1 MTSGSSCRADYST
14 ATGPPRT
21 ARDLTGR
28 GAAPILAATVKAVVI
43 REFGPPEVMR
53 LEDVPTPSPGP
64 DEVLIRV
71 HAVSVNRTLD
81 LAVRA
86 GTYASRAALPHV
98 LGVDPSGVVAAV
110 GPAVTTRAVGD
121 RVVTRQIL
129 RPATATAGPMLLGV
143 HAWGGYA
150 EYVTVPASATH
161 PIPDGLDF
169 VTATVVARH
178 GPTALSMLRDVAR
191 VARGEWV
198 LVMGA
203 SGGLGIAGIQAA
215 RGLGARVIAAA
226 GADDRVRAAA
236 DLGAD
241 AGVNYRT
248 QDLAAEVRR
257 ITGGRGADVVFENI
271 ADPELFPR
279 AFASLA
285 RRGRLVTAGAH
296 GGGTVPLDVKSLYL
310 NGLSVIGSTG
320 QITPDDLTATLGDAA
335 AGRHRVLVDR
345 VLPLHAAVEAHHLV
359 AARTGIGKIVL
370 QPD

>member
-1 MTSGSSCRADYST
+1 M
-14 ATGPPRT
+14 
-21 ARDLTGR
+21 
-28 GAAPILAATVKAVVI
+28 KAIVI

-53 LEDVPTPSPGP
+53 LEEIPTPVAGP
-64 DEVLIRV
+64 EEVLIRV

-86 GTYASRAALPHV
+86 GTYAVPAALPHI

-110 GPAVTTRAVGD
+110 GSGVTTRKVGD
-121 RVVTRQIL
+121 RVVTRQIF
-129 RPATATAGPMLLGV
+129 RPATATAGPGLLGV

-150 EYVTVPASATH
+150 EYVKVPVSATH

-178 GPTALSMLRDVAR
+178 APTALSMLRDVAR
-191 VARGEWV
+191 LTADEWV

-203 SGGLGIAGIQAA
+203 SGGLGAAGIQVAK
-215 RGLGARVIAAA
+215 GLGAKVIAAA
-226 GADDRVRAAA
+226 GADERVRAAV

-241 AGVNYRT
+241 AGINYRS
-248 QDLAAEVRR
+248 QDLTAETRR
-257 ITGGRGADVVFENI
+257 ITNGRGVDVVFENI
-271 ADPELFPR
+271 ADAELFPK

-285 RRGRLVTAGAH
+285 RNGRLITAGAH

-310 NGLSVIGSTG
+310 NGLTVIGSTG
-320 QITPDDLTATLGDAA
+320 RITADDLALTLEAAA

-345 VLPLHAAVEAHHLV
+345 VLPLADAVLAHRIV
-359 AARTGIGKIVL
+359 GERSGTGKIVL
-370 QPD
+370 RPSSEGSPTP